1 MGQRGRVSDF
11 GRAWL
16 SWFLSGGRFDR
27 RGGSSA
33 RAFLWRKQKIDV
45 HGYESSE

>member
-1 MGQRGRVSDF
+1 MGKRGELIHF

-33 RAFLWRKQKIDV
+33 RTFLWRKQKVDV
-45 HGYESSE
+45 HDYQSSE